1 MTLSSLICDYVQ
13 IKLPTDNK
21 ALSKLNPIQLAGGSK
36 TLFVVSQDGK
46 VYSCGEGTN
55 GRLGTGRDIDV
66 PTPKVLADL
75 SMYVVRK
82 VAVNAGGRHVMA
94 VTADG
99 KVFSWGD
106 GQHGQLGHGD
116 NK

>member
-1 MTLSSLICDYVQ
+1 ML
-13 IKLPTDNK
+13 
-21 ALSKLNPIQLAGGSK
+21 AKLNPVLLAGGSK

-55 GRLGTGRDIDV
+55 GRLGTGATLDV
-66 PTPKVLADL
+66 ATPKVLVEL

-82 VAVNAGGRHVMA
+82 VAVNTGGRHAMA
-94 VTADG
+94 LTADG

-106 GQHGQLGHGD
+106 GELGQLGHGD